1 MKQEHEGVLWSNET
15 SFWCFN
21 ERDNPYKKVGPVKLH
36 HFISNQVEPSNKAD
50 CILSFLGN
58 GSKDYMKVCEEHFPK
73 KEKNFDD
80 TIKRITVPQFFQKV
94 GKL

>member
-1 MKQEHEGVLWSNET
+1 
-15 SFWCFN
+15 
-21 ERDNPYKKVGPVKLH
+21 
-36 HFISNQVEPSNKAD
+36 
-50 CILSFLGN
+50 
-58 GSKDYMKVCEEHFPK
+58 MKVCEEHFPK

>member
-1 MKQEHEGVLWSNET
+1 MKEYYEAMKQVFDVLMKEIIHTKMLGQS
-15 SFWCFN
+15 S
-21 ERDNPYKKVGPVKLH
+21 
-36 HFISNQVEPSNKAD
+36 FISNQVEPSNKSD